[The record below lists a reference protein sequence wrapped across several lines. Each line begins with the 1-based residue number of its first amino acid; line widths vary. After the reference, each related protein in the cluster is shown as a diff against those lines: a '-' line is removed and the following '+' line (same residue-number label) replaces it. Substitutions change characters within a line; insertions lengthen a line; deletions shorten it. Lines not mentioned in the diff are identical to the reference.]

1 MAVGYHH
8 TFLQGDET
16 NLVRIR
22 IRLWCL
28 VTLTWVLSPFQ
39 PGRYWCI
46 PLVRTVLASFAT
58 STFIS
63 STVFG
68 LLASSEFHGEDP
80 TKWRPEDGGWE
91 FHIVR

>member
-1 MAVGYHH
+1 MHKFGLYLC
-8 TFLQGDET
+8 FLSG
-16 NLVRIR
+16 LVW
-22 IRLWCL
+22 LWCL